1 MIRDAVIAAFGATKE
16 LICVATKALEMTMVE
31 RESASNSIPDAP
43 PDVMK
48 SVSIRSEYRLFMF
61 AFGKSMDAV
70 A

>member
-1 MIRDAVIAAFGATKE
+1 
-16 LICVATKALEMTMVE
+16 MVE

-48 SVSIRSEYRLFMF
+48 SVSTLSEYILFML